1 MRAVNTRRMKK
12 GPTVCIMA
20 TDIEIGARLAQA
32 RQAKNLTREQL
43 AKRLGVS
50 VASIQH
56 HENGFR
62 GIRRPAA
69 EAYAKALRVSINWLY
84 TGLGEMAGGI
94 EADEATAEV
103 VSIMPSLDE
112 RRRAQLAEYA
122 RFLKA
127 QEKADRK

>member
-1 MRAVNTRRMKK
+1 
-12 GPTVCIMA
+12 MA

-32 RQAKNLTREQL
+32 RRARNLTREQL

-56 HENGFR
+56 HESGLR

-69 EAYAKALRVSINWLY
+69 EAYAKALRVSINWLF
-84 TGLGEMAGGI
+84 TGLGDMAGGI
-94 EADEATAEV
+94 ETDEATAEV

>member
-1 MRAVNTRRMKK
+1 
-12 GPTVCIMA
+12 MA

-32 RQAKNLTREQL
+32 RQAKNLSREQL

-56 HENGFR
+56 HESGFR

-69 EAYAKALRVSINWLY
+69 EIYAKALRVSINWLY
-84 TGLGEMAGGI
+84 TGTGDMAGGP
-94 EADEATAEV
+94 ETDEATAEV

-112 RRRAQLAEYA
+112 RRRSQLAEYA